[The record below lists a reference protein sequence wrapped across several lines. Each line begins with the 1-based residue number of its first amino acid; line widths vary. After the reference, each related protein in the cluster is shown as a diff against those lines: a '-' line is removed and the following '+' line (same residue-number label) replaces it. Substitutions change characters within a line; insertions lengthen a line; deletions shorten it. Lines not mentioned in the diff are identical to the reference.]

1 MPYFQGTFEER
12 CLTAGAPKQLSF
24 FTTVFSSIFL
34 ILNIPGNLL
43 VILAVAMDP
52 HKNLRRPFNYL
63 MANLAVADLMVGAVT
78 DALSIYIHVKEG
90 LRAHLYDAEVKV
102 IHVSYFVS
110 CTASVL
116 SLATLAVERQL
127 ATRNPHTYR
136 NEVTGKRILLT
147 IAFIWFVSLTLPLVY
162 FEVAYIT
169 YAFIFAN
176 TAVIGVFIIT
186 CSVYTVMLR
195 KFRRR
200 AVKNEDTETRNEDTT
215 TRSEGEHVNY
225 LQQSVTVSSSN
236 LHIIAVQWERK
247 LTRMFLVVLV
257 AFLCCYGP
265 STVFIYAMSFCE
277 SCSCETFHWFRDLQF
292 LFAIMNSSV
301 NFYCYALRSTRFR
314 RAFVSILRVR
324 RRQHRS

>member
-12 CLTAGAPKQLSF
+12 CLTTGAPKQISF

-63 MANLAVADLMVGAVT
+63 MANLAVADLIVGTVT

-90 LRAHLYDAEVKV
+90 LREHLYVAEVKA
-102 IHVSYFVS
+102 IHISYFVS

-116 SLATLAVERQL
+116 SLATLAVERHL
-127 ATRNPHTYR
+127 ATRNLHTYR

-147 IAFIWFVSLTLPLVY
+147 VAFIWFVSLTLSLAY
-162 FEVAYIT
+162 FEVGYIT

-186 CSVYTVMLR
+186 CSVYAVMLR

-200 AVKNEDTETRNEDTT
+200 AMKNEDTAMRNEGTT
-215 TRSEGEHVNY
+215 ASEGEQVNY

-236 LHIIAVQWERK
+236 LHNIAVQLERK

-277 SCSCETFHWFRDLQF
+277 SCSCNTLHWFRDLQF

-324 RRQHRS
+324 RREHRS